1 MLFLMLISFGPA
13 GAATGLVA
21 TVDFLEIIQFPV
33 DEKSSP
39 ISQLIKGKSTDLPN
53 LLKKF

>member
-1 MLFLMLISFGPA
+1 MLFLMLISVGPA

-53 LLKKF
+53 LLKNF

>member
-1 MLFLMLISFGPA
+1 MLFLMLISVGA
-13 GAATGLVA
+13 VGAATGSVA
-21 TVDFLEIIQFPV
+21 SVDFLDTIQFPV

>member
-1 MLFLMLISFGPA
+1 MLISVGAA

-21 TVDFLEIIQFPV
+21 TVDFLEIIKFPV

-53 LLKKF
+53 LLKNF

>member
-1 MLFLMLISFGPA
+1 MLISVGA
-13 GAATGLVA
+13 VGAATGSVA
-21 TVDFLEIIQFPV
+21 SVDFLDTIQFPV